1 MKNLPID
8 IQKRLVALE
17 LRKLIDWPVLMIPA
31 PMDLAT
37 WRHLAAEMQRRL
49 KENARDNDRAVD
61 YSDLPDIKLV
71 PHR

>member
-1 MKNLPID
+1 MKTLPID

-17 LRKLIDWPVLMIPA
+17 LRKLIVRPVIMIPA

-37 WRHLAAEMQRRL
+37 WEHLATEMQRRL
-49 KENARDNDRAVD
+49 KENIRDNDRAVD

-71 PHR
+71 PLR